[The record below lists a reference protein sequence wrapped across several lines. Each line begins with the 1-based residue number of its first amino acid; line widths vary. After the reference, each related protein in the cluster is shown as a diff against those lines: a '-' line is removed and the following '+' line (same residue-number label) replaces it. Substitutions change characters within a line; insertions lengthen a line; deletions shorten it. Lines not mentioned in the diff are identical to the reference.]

1 MPSAAAYPGLD
12 GPVPNPPPAPCPP
25 LRGPPGPPL
34 PSPHAL
40 HARRSMQCTAGA
52 RTACSCWSAEF
63 NPPPPPPPHS
73 FAVSIPPLP
82 PSPPPPPS
90 RLPAR
95 LPSASAAQSGGP
107 SHASSEPLPARP
119 GRPARRRGPFGGKLE
134 NRSGSST
141 RIIDSYSTR
150 IFDSDAQFERT
161 RAAAKAGAKGQG
173 GGGGGGRV
181 AVHEVRREGH
191 L

>member
-1 MPSAAAYPGLD
+1 MLAGACSALQE
-12 GPVPNPPPAPCPP
+12 
-25 LRGPPGPPL
+25 
-34 PSPHAL
+34 HAL
-40 HARRSMQCTAGA
+40 HAPAGLPSS
-52 RTACSCWSAEF
+52 T
-63 NPPPPPPPHS
+63 
-73 FAVSIPPLP
+73 PPLP
-82 PSPPPPPS
+82 RLLTPSLSPFLRSLLPPLPPPS
-90 RLPAR
+90 RLHSR